1 MDGRYMLTHVHVKNM
16 ALIDEAEVEFGP
28 GLNVLTGETGA
39 GKSILIG
46 SVGMALGKKTS
57 REVIREGADFA
68 QAELVFEV
76 EDARTVKELE
86 EIGVEPEDGQ
96 IIISRK
102 LQGNRSICK
111 INGEICTAAQVRKAA
126 GFLLDIHGQHEHQS
140 LLYADRQLAYL
151 DAYGREKITALKE
164 KTAQDYQVY
173 QSCKKEL
180 EALCMDEEQKKRQQ
194 DFLAYE
200 VQEIEEAA
208 LKPGEDE
215 ELETA
220 YRKMSNSQKITEA
233 LHEVHEMCGYDGMQS
248 AGSIIG
254 YAMQRLQP
262 VSTYDGQVQQFTDMI
277 GDIDSL
283 LNDFN
288 RDLSAYL
295 NDLTFS
301 EEDFD
306 TVTKRLD
313 LINHLKGKYGNS
325 IADIQKMAEEKRA
338 ELEKLQHYEEYKE
351 ELQGKVKAYQN
362 VLKKSSEALSQA
374 RKAAAVVFGQKLTE
388 HLADLNFNDVRFS
401 VDFSKTKDFTAN
413 GTDAVRFL
421 ISTNPGEPLR
431 ELAAVASGGELSRIM
446 LGIRTLLAEQE
457 HTGTL
462 IFDEIDTGISG
473 RTAQKVA
480 EKMALISRGCQVLC
494 ITHLPQIAAMA
505 DQHFEIEKHV
515 VDGTSQTCVHQLSE
529 AQSCEELARM
539 LGGTEITEAVLQN
552 AREMK
557 HLADASKEKLRKA

>member
-1 MDGRYMLTHVHVKNM
+1 MLTYIHVKNM

-57 REVIREGADFA
+57 REVIREGQDYA
-68 QAELVFEV
+68 QAELVFET
-76 EDARTVKELE
+76 EDEKTKEELKALG
-86 EIGVEPEDGQ
+86 IEPEDGQ
-96 IIISRK
+96 IIISRR
-102 LQGNRSICK
+102 LQGSRSICK
-111 INGEICTAAQVRKAA
+111 INGEICTAALVRKAA
-126 GFLLDIHGQHEHQS
+126 GYLLDIHGQHEHQS

-151 DAYGREKITALKE
+151 DAYGREKITRLKE
-164 KTAQDYQVY
+164 KTAEDFRQYQ
-173 QSCKKEL
+173 QCKKEL
-180 EALCMDEEQKKRQQ
+180 EALCLDEEQKKRQQ
-194 DFLAYE
+194 DFLSYE
-200 VQEIEEAA
+200 VQEIEEAS
-208 LKPGEDE
+208 LKVGEDE
-215 ELETA
+215 ELEIA
-220 YRKMSNSQKITEA
+220 YRRMANSQKITEA
-233 LHEVHEMCGYDGMQS
+233 LQEVHEICGYEGMQS
-248 AGSIIG
+248 AGAGIG
-254 YAMQRLQP
+254 HAMQRLQA
-262 VSTYDGQVQQFTDMI
+262 VSACDEQVRQLAEMI

-295 NDLTFS
+295 SDLTFS
-301 EEDFD
+301 DEEFD
-306 TVTKRLD
+306 AVTKRLD

-325 IADIQKMAEEKRA
+325 IEDILKTAEEKRA

-351 ELQGKVKAYQN
+351 ELQGKVKACRGI
-362 VLKKSSEALSQA
+362 LEKSSEVLSQE
-374 RKAAAVVFGQKLTE
+374 RKKAAALFGEKLTQ

-401 VDFSKTKDFTAN
+401 VDFAKTKDFTAN

-421 ISTNPGEPLR
+421 ISTNPGEPER

-505 DQHFEIEKHV
+505 DRHFEIEKTV
-515 VDGTSQTCVHQLSE
+515 VDHTSQTSVHALSKE
-529 AQSCEELARM
+529 QSCEELARM
-539 LGGTEITEAVLQN
+539 LGGTKITEAVLQN

-557 HLADASKEKLRKA
+557 QLAEQSKEKIRR

>member
-1 MDGRYMLTHVHVKNM
+1 MLTYVHVKNM
-16 ALIDEAEVEFGP
+16 ALIDEAEVEFGR

-57 REVIREGADFA
+57 RDVIREGASYA
-68 QAELVFEV
+68 LAELVFEV
-76 EDARTVKELE
+76 EDERTARELE
-86 EIGVEPEDGQ
+86 EMGIEPEDGQ
-96 IIISRK
+96 IIISRRI
-102 LQGNRSICK
+102 QESRSICK

-126 GFLLDIHGQHEHQS
+126 GYLLDIHGQHEHQS

-151 DAYGREKITALKE
+151 DAYGRENITALKA
-164 KTAQDYQVY
+164 KTAADYQTY
-173 QSCKKEL
+173 ITCKKEL
-180 EALCMDEEQKKRQQ
+180 ESLCLDEEQKKRQQ
-194 DFLAYE
+194 DFLTYE
-200 VQEIEEAA
+200 VEEIEEAT

-220 YRKMSNSQKITEA
+220 YRRMSNSQKITEA
-233 LHEVHEMCGYDGMQS
+233 LHEAHELCGYDGMQS

-254 YAMQRLQP
+254 YAMQRMQS
-262 VSTYDGQVQQFTDMI
+262 VSAYDEQAEQFTRML

-288 RDLSAYL
+288 RDLSAYVS
-295 NDLTFS
+295 DLTFS
-301 EEDFD
+301 AEEFD

-313 LINHLKGKYGNS
+313 LLNHLKGKYGNS
-325 IADIQKMAEEKRA
+325 IEDILKTAEEKRA
-338 ELEKLQHYEEYKE
+338 ELDKLKHYEEYKE
-351 ELQGKVKAYQN
+351 DLQGKVKAYRDI
-362 VLKKSSEALSQA
+362 LEKSSEALSRA
-374 RKAAAVVFGQKLTE
+374 RKKAAEVFGRKLTE
-388 HLADLNFNDVRFS
+388 HLTDLNFNDVRFS
-401 VDFSKTKDFTAN
+401 VDFAKTKTFTAN

-515 VDGTSQTCVHQLSE
+515 VDGTSQTSIHTLNRE
-529 AQSCEELARM
+529 QSCEELARM
-539 LGGTEITEAVLQN
+539 LGGMEITEAVLKN
-552 AREMK
+552 AGEMK
-557 HLADASKEKLRKA
+557 QLADVSKEKLRTL